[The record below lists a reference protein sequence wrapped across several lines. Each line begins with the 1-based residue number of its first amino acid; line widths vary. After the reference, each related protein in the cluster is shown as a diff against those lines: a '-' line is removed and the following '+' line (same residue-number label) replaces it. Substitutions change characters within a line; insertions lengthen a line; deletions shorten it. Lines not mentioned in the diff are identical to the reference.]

1 MHSETWREAH
11 HEGRPRCSGT
21 KAHRRGQWR
30 RQRGA
35 ALATRRAHATG
46 RSAWLAEDSTR
57 HPPGSS
63 PANAHAD
70 PGALECGELGSGR
83 GHDP

>member
-1 MHSETWREAH
+1 MNRPGVQGPRRTGA
-11 HEGRPRCSGT
+11 GRG
-21 KAHRRGQWR
+21 R
-30 RQRGA
+30 RQCGA

-63 PANAHAD
+63 PANAHVD

-83 GHDP
+83 GQDP